1 MRLRG
6 PSGRRASGPC
16 STRRRW
22 VGGCTCANR
31 INKALSQSRWAEA
44 DQRVRRGAEGRL
56 VGVCVC
62 VLLLHHDD
70 QRQPDVHVNL
80 LNGYEGMAPEQYVPA
95 VVIALVC
102 CLARRRARR
111 YGSRAPRRMLGT
123 LHSSA
128 LRSAAPTHALGTLLL
143 PRCWACPPACLCA
156 CIPRRRPCE
165 LGFEHVCVRAWLV
178 GAGTCWWA
186 ASCRSTAGC
195 SPPTRPSPRPS
206 RSHAC
211 ASRVSEGGD
220 RSAVGPCCLLLLT
233 LTLHVHGGGLP

>member
-16 STRRRW
+16 STRRGW

-165 LGFEHVCVRAWLV
+165 LGFEHVCVCVPGWLV
-178 GAGTCWWA
+178 QGRAGGRPAVARRQAALHPPGPLHGRAGHTPARAGSVREGIGQPWGPA
-186 ASCRSTAGC
+186 ASSC
-195 SPPTRPSPRPS
+195 SR
-206 RSHAC
+206 
-211 ASRVSEGGD
+211 
-220 RSAVGPCCLLLLT
+220 
-233 LTLHVHGGGLP
+233 